1 LRRAIEA
8 DNIFVVS
15 LSSNGQ
21 RVLVGSG
28 EGDLRYFDVETNQL
42 LSEFPSMGGLVRAL
56 AQTGDG
62 HFAAATYHDAF
73 YLLDLL
79 SAETMIAR
87 YYSSFTQFSS
97 LIGLAVAISEDA
109 RFVLVGLNNA
119 TSELWDMQEGIV
131 LHKLGEGA
139 LRGSDEEASYEEW
152 ALAVA
157 LT

>member
-1 LRRAIEA
+1 HDALPTLEDHPEEVSAVSISADGREATSCCKRPSLKHWNVDSGEVSLRRALEA

-97 LIGLAVAISEDA
+97 LIGLAVAISED
-109 RFVLVGLNNA
+109 
-119 TSELWDMQEGIV
+119 
-131 LHKLGEGA
+131 
-139 LRGSDEEASYEEW
+139 
-152 ALAVA
+152 
-157 LT
+157 